1 MRPAKDSIGVDSD
14 DDEDEDES
22 NDFDVMSAKQ
32 TLIHGLE
39 RVADQK

>member
-1 MRPAKDSIGVDSD
+1 MREKNSIGVDSD

-32 TLIHGLE
+32 TLIAGLE
-39 RVADQK
+39 RIGD